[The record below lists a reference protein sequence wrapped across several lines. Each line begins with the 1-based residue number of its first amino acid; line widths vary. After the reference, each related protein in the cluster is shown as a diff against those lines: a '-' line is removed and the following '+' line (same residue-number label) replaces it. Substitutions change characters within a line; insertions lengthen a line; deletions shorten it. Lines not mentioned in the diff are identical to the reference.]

1 MLALHKRMHR
11 FKQEVVMVEEAAV
24 AHTTGTLFY

>member
-24 AHTTGTLFY
+24 HATGTLFY